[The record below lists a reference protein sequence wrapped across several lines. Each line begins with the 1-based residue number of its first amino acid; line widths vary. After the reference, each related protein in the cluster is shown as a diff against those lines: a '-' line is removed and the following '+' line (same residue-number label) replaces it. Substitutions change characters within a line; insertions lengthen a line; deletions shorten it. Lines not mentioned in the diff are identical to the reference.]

1 MKTKLPRLMFLLVV
15 TIGLYGCPSH
25 KMVALTPQPIDAYL
39 ARETVNDVT
48 IAAEAFHTKE
58 KAEKSFTVNLTETG
72 YVPILLVM
80 QNRSQ
85 DNMLLIRDDIE
96 LVDTRGNVIMPS
108 SANVMVEDFE
118 HDKVALAIIGFGILS
133 YAAADDA
140 NKEMLRDW
148 SEKGLP
154 AEKVLKPLRKA
165 HGVVYFKL
173 EKGLATLPNSTLH
186 VPISNM
192 RTGETFSVK
201 LRVATELPVPDVGS
215 SSQEKKEEEKFSI
228 PYK

>member
-1 MKTKLPRLMFLLVV
+1 MKTKLLRLMFLLAV

-25 KMVALTPQPIDAYL
+25 KMMALTPQPIGAYPIQ
-39 ARETVNDVT
+39 ETVNDVT

-58 KAEKSFTVNLTETG
+58 KSEKAFTVDLTEEG

-80 QNRSQ
+80 QNQSE
-85 DNMLLIRDDIE
+85 DNILLLRDDME
-96 LVDTRGNVIMPS
+96 LIDSRGNVINPFP
-108 SANVMVEDFE
+108 ANVMAEDFE
-118 HDKVALAIIGFGILS
+118 HNKVALALVGFGIFS
-133 YAAADDA
+133 YAAAEEA

-154 AEKVLKPLRKA
+154 VEKILIPNRKA

-186 VPISNM
+186 IPISNM
-192 RTGETFSVK
+192 RTGETYSLK
-201 LRVATELPVPDVGS
+201 LRVPIEIPVPDVERG
-215 SSQEKKEEEKFSI
+215 Q
-228 PYK
+228 